1 MAGDGETGVCPLM
14 SVGWEAPRPCLGP
27 RCMWWVTRRVRAGE
41 FASCA
46 VGLASSPAPVD
57 GTSTI
62 FRDLEDA
69 R

>member
-1 MAGDGETGVCPLM
+1 MAGDGETGVCPLV
-14 SVGWEAPRPCLGP
+14 SVGREEPRPCLGH

-46 VGLASSPAPVD
+46 VTLASAPAPVD

-62 FRDLEDA
+62 VRDLEDA